1 MSMSGYR
8 NLREVRLVPIVLIFL
23 NLFAVV
29 IFYLKKAGL
38 NYNWLNVIN
47 ETDFINIGTFLLLF
61 VGFLI
66 LTNIKVEATEEVSDF
81 INKKLSYM
89 NYLNIIYLIIVLIAV
104 RDKIV
109 MMAAFNIEVYLLSIY
124 LTTRNMYAERLRYV
138 KGECEHVLK
147 KQESSVWWRWK
158 IWINPYEKV
167 KFSER
172 LSAIKLFDIIS
183 IIIVASI
190 FSNRSVDGIIFLLL
204 IIRPIAFILEL
215 IIPVQTSI
223 CGICTDIVEKSAS
236 KSSRI
241 YYAIYITDYEKK
253 REYILY
259 VRDYPYISS
268 GQKITVV
275 HGAISKRAI
284 YVKEMNLDIR

>member
-1 MSMSGYR
+1 MSGYR

-89 NYLNIIYLIIVLIAV
+89 NYLNIIYLIIVIIAV

-109 MMAAFNIEVYLLSIY
+109 MMAAFNIEVYLLAIY

-223 CGICTDIVEKSAS
+223 CGICTDIVEKSES

>member
-1 MSMSGYR
+1 MSGYR

-29 IFYLKKAGL
+29 TFYLKKAGL

-109 MMAAFNIEVYLLSIY
+109 MMAAFNIEVYLLAIY

-223 CGICTDIVEKSAS
+223 CGICTDIVEKSES

>member
-1 MSMSGYR
+1 MSGYR

-109 MMAAFNIEVYLLSIY
+109 MMAAFNIEVYLLAIY

-223 CGICTDIVEKSAS
+223 CGICTDIVEKSES

-259 VRDYPYISS
+259 VRDYPYIGS

>member
-1 MSMSGYR
+1 MSGYR

-109 MMAAFNIEVYLLSIY
+109 MMAAFNIEVYLLAIY

-147 KQESSVWWRWK
+147 KQESSVWWRGK

-223 CGICTDIVEKSAS
+223 CGICTDIVEKSES

>member
-1 MSMSGYR
+1 MSGYR
-8 NLREVRLVPIVLIFL
+8 NLREVRLVPIVLIVL

-109 MMAAFNIEVYLLSIY
+109 MMAAFNIGVYLLAIY

-223 CGICTDIVEKSAS
+223 CGICTDIVEKSES

>member
-1 MSMSGYR
+1 MSGYR

-29 IFYLKKAGL
+29 IFYFKKAGL

-109 MMAAFNIEVYLLSIY
+109 MMAAFNIEVYLLAIY

-223 CGICTDIVEKSAS
+223 CGICTDIVEKSES

>member
-1 MSMSGYR
+1 
-8 NLREVRLVPIVLIFL
+8 
-23 NLFAVV
+23 
-29 IFYLKKAGL
+29 
-38 NYNWLNVIN
+38 
-47 ETDFINIGTFLLLF
+47 
-61 VGFLI
+61 
-66 LTNIKVEATEEVSDF
+66 
-81 INKKLSYM
+81 
-89 NYLNIIYLIIVLIAV
+89 
-104 RDKIV
+104 
-109 MMAAFNIEVYLLSIY
+109 
-124 LTTRNMYAERLRYV
+124 MYAERLRYV

-223 CGICTDIVEKSAS
+223 CGICTDIVEKSES

>member
-1 MSMSGYR
+1 MSGYR

-109 MMAAFNIEVYLLSIY
+109 MMAAFNIEVYLLAIY

-183 IIIVASI
+183 IIIVAYI

-223 CGICTDIVEKSAS
+223 CGICTDIVEKSES

>member
-1 MSMSGYR
+1 MSGYR
-8 NLREVRLVPIVLIFL
+8 NLREVRLVPIVLIVL

-109 MMAAFNIEVYLLSIY
+109 MMAAFNIEVYLLAIY

-223 CGICTDIVEKSAS
+223 CGICTDIVEKSES

>member
-1 MSMSGYR
+1 MSGYR

-109 MMAAFNIEVYLLSIY
+109 MMAAFNIEVYLLAIY

-223 CGICTDIVEKSAS
+223 CGICTDIVEKSES

-253 REYILY
+253 REYILC

-268 GQKITVV
+268 GQKLTVV

>member
-1 MSMSGYR
+1 MSGYR

-109 MMAAFNIEVYLLSIY
+109 MMAAFNIEVYLLAIY

-223 CGICTDIVEKSAS
+223 CGICTDIVEKSES

-284 YVKEMNLDIR
+284 YVKEMNLEIR

>member
-1 MSMSGYR
+1 MSGYR

-109 MMAAFNIEVYLLSIY
+109 MMAAFNIEVYLLAIY

-190 FSNRSVDGIIFLLL
+190 FSNKYVDGIIFLLL

-223 CGICTDIVEKSAS
+223 CGICTDIVEKSES

>member
-1 MSMSGYR
+1 MSGYR
-8 NLREVRLVPIVLIFL
+8 NLREVRLVAIVLIFL

-109 MMAAFNIEVYLLSIY
+109 MMAAFNIEVYLLAIY

-223 CGICTDIVEKSAS
+223 CGICTDIVEKSES

-259 VRDYPYISS
+259 VRDYPYIGS

>member
-1 MSMSGYR
+1 MSGYR

-29 IFYLKKAGL
+29 IFYLKKSGL

-109 MMAAFNIEVYLLSIY
+109 MMAAFNIEVYLLAIY

-223 CGICTDIVEKSAS
+223 CGICTDIVEKSES

>member
-1 MSMSGYR
+1 MSGYR

-61 VGFLI
+61 IGFLI

-109 MMAAFNIEVYLLSIY
+109 MMAAFNIEVYLLAIY

-223 CGICTDIVEKSAS
+223 CGICTDIVEKSES

>member
-1 MSMSGYR
+1 MSGYR

-109 MMAAFNIEVYLLSIY
+109 MMAAFNIEVYLLAIY

-190 FSNRSVDGIIFLLL
+190 FSNRSVDGIIFLIL

-223 CGICTDIVEKSAS
+223 CGICTDIVEKSES

>member
-1 MSMSGYR
+1 MSGYR

-109 MMAAFNIEVYLLSIY
+109 MMAAFNIEVYLLAIY

-223 CGICTDIVEKSAS
+223 CGICTDIVEKSES
-236 KSSRI
+236 KSSI
-241 YYAIYITDYEKK
+241 SYYAIYITDYEKK

>member
-1 MSMSGYR
+1 MSGYR

-109 MMAAFNIEVYLLSIY
+109 MMAAFNIEVYLLAIY

-158 IWINPYEKV
+158 IWINQYEKV

-223 CGICTDIVEKSAS
+223 CGICTDIVEKSES

>member
-1 MSMSGYR
+1 MSGYR
-8 NLREVRLVPIVLIFL
+8 NLREVRIVPIVLIFL

-109 MMAAFNIEVYLLSIY
+109 MMAAFNIEVYLLAIY

-223 CGICTDIVEKSAS
+223 CGICTDIVEKSES

>member
-1 MSMSGYR
+1 MSGYR

-109 MMAAFNIEVYLLSIY
+109 MMAAFNIEVYLLAIY

-190 FSNRSVDGIIFLLL
+190 FSNRSVDGIIFLL
-204 IIRPIAFILEL
+204 EL

-223 CGICTDIVEKSAS
+223 CGICTDIVEKSES

>member
-1 MSMSGYR
+1 MSGYR

-109 MMAAFNIEVYLLSIY
+109 MMAAFNIEVYLLAIY

-223 CGICTDIVEKSAS
+223 CGICTDIVEKSES

-268 GQKITVV
+268 GQKITVL

>member
-1 MSMSGYR
+1 MSGYR

-109 MMAAFNIEVYLLSIY
+109 MMAAFNIEVYLLAIY

-223 CGICTDIVEKSAS
+223 CGICTDIVEKSES

>member
-1 MSMSGYR
+1 
-8 NLREVRLVPIVLIFL
+8 
-23 NLFAVV
+23 
-29 IFYLKKAGL
+29 
-38 NYNWLNVIN
+38 
-47 ETDFINIGTFLLLF
+47 
-61 VGFLI
+61 
-66 LTNIKVEATEEVSDF
+66 
-81 INKKLSYM
+81 M

-109 MMAAFNIEVYLLSIY
+109 MMAAFNIEVYLLAIY

-223 CGICTDIVEKSAS
+223 CGICTDIVEKSES

>member
-1 MSMSGYR
+1 MSGYR

-109 MMAAFNIEVYLLSIY
+109 MMAAFNIEVYLLAIY

-204 IIRPIAFILEL
+204 IIRPIVFILEL

-223 CGICTDIVEKSAS
+223 CGICTDIVEKSES

>member
-1 MSMSGYR
+1 MSGYR

-109 MMAAFNIEVYLLSIY
+109 MMAAFNIEVYLLAIY

-172 LSAIKLFDIIS
+172 LSAIKLIDIIS

-223 CGICTDIVEKSAS
+223 CGICTDIVEKSES

>member
-109 MMAAFNIEVYLLSIY
+109 MMAAFNIEVYLLAIY

-223 CGICTDIVEKSAS
+223 CGICTDIVEKSES

>member
-1 MSMSGYR
+1 MSGYR

-109 MMAAFNIEVYLLSIY
+109 MMAAFNIEVYLLAIY

-223 CGICTDIVEKSAS
+223 CGICTDIVEKSES

-253 REYILY
+253 RENILY

>member
-1 MSMSGYR
+1 MSGYR

-23 NLFAVV
+23 NLFALV

-109 MMAAFNIEVYLLSIY
+109 MMAAFNIEVYLLAIY

-223 CGICTDIVEKSAS
+223 CGICTDIVEKSES

>member
-1 MSMSGYR
+1 MSGYR

-109 MMAAFNIEVYLLSIY
+109 MMAAFNIEVYLLAIY

-223 CGICTDIVEKSAS
+223 CGICTDIVEKSES

-259 VRDYPYISS
+259 VRDYPYIIS

>member
-1 MSMSGYR
+1 MSGYR

-109 MMAAFNIEVYLLSIY
+109 MMAAFNIELYLLAIY

-223 CGICTDIVEKSAS
+223 CGICTDIVEKSES

>member
-109 MMAAFNIEVYLLSIY
+109 MMAAFNIEVYLLAIY

-147 KQESSVWWRWK
+147 KQESSVWW
-158 IWINPYEKV
+158 
-167 KFSER
+167 
-172 LSAIKLFDIIS
+172 
-183 IIIVASI
+183 
-190 FSNRSVDGIIFLLL
+190 SV
-204 IIRPIAFILEL
+204 
-215 IIPVQTSI
+215 
-223 CGICTDIVEKSAS
+223 
-236 KSSRI
+236 
-241 YYAIYITDYEKK
+241 
-253 REYILY
+253 
-259 VRDYPYISS
+259 
-268 GQKITVV
+268 
-275 HGAISKRAI
+275 
-284 YVKEMNLDIR
+284 NLKNL

>member
-1 MSMSGYR
+1 MSGYR

-61 VGFLI
+61 IGFLI

-109 MMAAFNIEVYLLSIY
+109 MMAAFNIEVYLLAIY

-190 FSNRSVDGIIFLLL
+190 FSNRSVDGIMFLLL

-223 CGICTDIVEKSAS
+223 CGICTDIVEKSES

>member
-1 MSMSGYR
+1 MSGYR

-109 MMAAFNIEVYLLSIY
+109 MMAAFNIEVYLLAIY
-124 LTTRNMYAERLRYV
+124 LITRNMYAERLRYV

-223 CGICTDIVEKSAS
+223 CGICTDIVEKSES

>member
-1 MSMSGYR
+1 MSGYR

-109 MMAAFNIEVYLLSIY
+109 MMAAFNIEVYLLAIY

-223 CGICTDIVEKSAS
+223 CGICTDIVEKSES
-236 KSSRI
+236 KISII

>member
-1 MSMSGYR
+1 MSGYR

-109 MMAAFNIEVYLLSIY
+109 MMAAFNIEVYLLAIY

-223 CGICTDIVEKSAS
+223 CGICTDIVEKSES

-284 YVKEMNLDIR
+284 YVKEMNLDIK

>member
-1 MSMSGYR
+1 MSGYR

-109 MMAAFNIEVYLLSIY
+109 MMAAFNIEVYLLAIY

-204 IIRPIAFILEL
+204 IIRSIAFILEL

-223 CGICTDIVEKSAS
+223 CGICTDIVEKSES

>member
-1 MSMSGYR
+1 MSGYR

-66 LTNIKVEATEEVSDF
+66 LTNIKVEATEEVSEF

-109 MMAAFNIEVYLLSIY
+109 MMAAFNIEVYLLAIY

-223 CGICTDIVEKSAS
+223 CGICTDIVEKSES

>member
-1 MSMSGYR
+1 MSGYR

-109 MMAAFNIEVYLLSIY
+109 MMAAFNIEVYLLAIY

-158 IWINPYEKV
+158 RWINPYEKV

-223 CGICTDIVEKSAS
+223 CGICTDIVEKSES

>member
-1 MSMSGYR
+1 MSGYR

-61 VGFLI
+61 VVFLI

-109 MMAAFNIEVYLLSIY
+109 MMAAFNIEVYLLAIY

-223 CGICTDIVEKSAS
+223 CGICTDIVEKSES

>member
-1 MSMSGYR
+1 MSGYR

-66 LTNIKVEATEEVSDF
+66 LTNIKGEATEEVSDF

-89 NYLNIIYLIIVLIAV
+89 NYLNIIYLIIVIIAV

-109 MMAAFNIEVYLLSIY
+109 MMAAFNIEVYLLAIY

-138 KGECEHVLK
+138 KGACEHVLK
-147 KQESSVWWRWK
+147 KQDSSVWWRWK

-223 CGICTDIVEKSAS
+223 CGICTDIVEKSES